1 METTDQKTILQELH
15 QKSKKEYDKFK
26 NAKVKCAVIGQSG
39 SGKSTLINA
48 IFGEKICPT
57 GVTETTLEKKGPFQK
72 DGLAFFDLPGCGT
85 EKFPRDTYSE
95 VMKLNTFDC
104 LILVTA
110 NRFYENDIFLIQEA
124 NKFEIPIFIV
134 RTKIDQSIS
143 DGKHDFPIKEEKDVI
158 NICFHEIESS
168 IKDLST
174 NGIFLVSS
182 RKPGEFDLPKL
193 LEKIAKSLDSIK
205 RKKFISQIFGASE
218 EIINNKVKI
227 AEKIVKYYSSAAAL
241 NGINPIPGVDIAVDL
256 GLIIKMNH
264 EILKIF
270 NLDEE
275 SLEYLKILKISYPTI
290 RSIQKFAF
298 NFVQRET
305 ILILLKK
312 YAPQLAAKSFTK
324 YIPFVGQAISAII
337 GFTLTMYFG
346 EKAIKECADKAKEIL
361 IQANETTFE

>member
-1 METTDQKTILQELH
+1 
-15 QKSKKEYDKFK
+15 
-26 NAKVKCAVIGQSG
+26 
-39 SGKSTLINA
+39 
-48 IFGEKICPT
+48 
-57 GVTETTLEKKGPFQK
+57 
-72 DGLAFFDLPGCGT
+72 
-85 EKFPRDTYSE
+85 
-95 VMKLNTFDC
+95 MKLNTFVC

-110 NRFYENDIFLIQEA
+110 NRFYENDRFLIQEA

-168 IKDLST
+168 IKDLNT

-182 RKPGEFDLPKL
+182 RKPGEFDLPIL

-218 EIINNKVKI
+218 EIIEEKKKI
-227 AEKIVKYYSSAAAL
+227 AKRVVKFYSSGAAL
-241 NGINPIPGVDIAVDL
+241 NGLNPIPGLDLALDL
-256 GLIIKMNH
+256 GLIIKMNQ

-275 SLEYLKILKISYPTI
+275 SIEYLKYLKISYPTI
-290 RSIQKFAF
+290 NYIQKFAV
-298 NFVQRET
+298 NIIQKET

-312 YAPQLAAKSFTK
+312 YAPQLATKQLTK
-324 YIPFVGQAISAII
+324 YIPFFGQAISATI
-337 GFTLTMYFG
+337 GFVLTMYFG
-346 EKAIKECADKAKEIL
+346 EKTIKECAEKAKEIL
-361 IQANETTFE
+361 TQANEKSFE